1 MVPVAVWDGLMRAS
15 ASARRVRGR
24 RRRAR
29 EATASDRAL
38 AVDQV
43 REKTTMLY
51 RSMNACTSFVDL
63 PDRDLLMEVKRLAQV
78 ERDATAALV
87 ASLAEVDAR
96 ELHLSEGCPS
106 LFVYCTQVLHLSES
120 AAYARIAAAR
130 AGRRFP
136 VILELLTSGDVTLTT
151 SCLLAPHL
159 TDANHRGVLESARHK
174 SKREVQEIVAALHPL
189 PDVPATNRRLAT
201 PKSPSAPTS
210 TARVAPAPL
219 PIEAAA
225 RPGAPATAPNSPAVP
240 PPTARPTVVAPLAPE
255 RFKVQFTVG
264 QRTHDKLRRAQGLLR
279 HSVPNGDP
287 AEIFDRALTL
297 LVDHLERA
305 EVCEHGAPSSLGCP
319 RLGVASYSRVGEAVG
334 VVP

>member
-1 MVPVAVWDGLMRAS
+1 MSVALRLLHAGAPFVGVGGLRADRGGACLTAFPRDPRVAHKRRCDPHHQLPV
-15 ASARRVRGR
+15 
-24 RRRAR
+24 
-29 EATASDRAL
+29 
-38 AVDQV
+38 
-43 REKTTMLY
+43 
-51 RSMNACTSFVDL
+51 
-63 PDRDLLMEVKRLAQV
+63 
-78 ERDATAALV
+78 
-87 ASLAEVDAR
+87 
-96 ELHLSEGCPS
+96 
-106 LFVYCTQVLHLSES
+106 
-120 AAYARIAAAR
+120 
-130 AGRRFP
+130 
-136 VILELLTSGDVTLTT
+136 
-151 SCLLAPHL
+151 APHL

-189 PDVPATNRRLAT
+189 PDVPATIRKLAT

-287 AEIFDRALTL
+287 GGDLRSGADAARRSSGTDRSLRARRALVTR
-297 LVDHLERA
+297 V
-305 EVCEHGAPSSLGCP
+305 S
-319 RLGVASYSRVGEAVG
+319 ASRSRVIF
-334 VVP
+334 PRR